1 MSNTILFIIIVIA
14 FYAISIWQY
23 INPTKA
29 IHLWFQPA
37 YIKEPKVNEAFVGRS
52 PIIRGI
58 FFTVVFIVIIV
69 MALDK

>member
-37 YIKEPKVNEAFVGRS
+37 YIMEPKVNEAFVRHS
-52 PIIRGI
+52 LIIRGI

-69 MALDK
+69 MTLDM